1 MGTEFLPAQPG
12 CEPVRFFIFLTI
24 LAETEQSWKFKKI
37 VQDDRFIDLKL
48 GNRRVWTTKPQL
60 NIDFKNCENSMMTK
74 MDLVGVLI
82 IIVDR
87 VINMTPASKDVPC
100 FLKLKTPVAR
110 GRRAGKEGLGGNLP
124 LFMGIVNSSTRK
136 ISLEMDTRSIVLQAK
151 RSPHLK

>member
-24 LAETEQSWKFKKI
+24 LAETEQTWKFKQI

-48 GNRRVWTTKPQL
+48 GNRRVWATKPQL
-60 NIDFKNCENSMMTK
+60 NIDFQNCESSMMTK

-82 IIVDR
+82 II
-87 VINMTPASKDVPC
+87 INMTPASKDVPC

-110 GRRAGKEGLGGNLP
+110 GRRARKEGLGGNLP

-136 ISLEMDTRSIVLQAK
+136 ISLEMDTHSIVLQAK

>member
-12 CEPVRFFIFLTI
+12 CEPVRSFIFKTI
-24 LAETEQSWKFKKI
+24 LAETEQTRKFKQI
-37 VQDDRFIDLKL
+37 VQGDRFIDLKL
-48 GNRRVWTTKPQL
+48 GNRRGWTTKPRL
-60 NIDFKNCENSMMTK
+60 NIDFQNCENSMMTK